1 MHPPVDFPRRTRGY
15 SRPAM
20 AHLSPARFLAP
31 LALIAVGAGVVVVVQ
46 KETHHSATPAQT
58 TTSTK
63 TQQHR
68 HKAKRPRTY
77 VIKPGDNLSSIAQ
90 RARVSLA
97 TLQKLNPDIDPQA
110 LHTGQRLKLTR

>member
-1 MHPPVDFPRRTRGY
+1 
-15 SRPAM
+15 M
-20 AHLSPARFLAP
+20 AHFSPARFLAP
-31 LALIAVGAGVVVVVQ
+31 LALIAVGVGVVVVVQ

-58 TTSTK
+58 TSTK

-77 VIKPGDNLSSIAQ
+77 VVKPGDNLSSIAQ
-90 RARVSLA
+90 RASVSLA
-97 TLQKLNPDIDPQA
+97 TLQKLNPDVDPQA